1 MKSWYWIQRELS
13 ALDVRSDY
21 RRYAQL
27 SFETR
32 YGQPI
37 FLHALFSVAFAYN
50 MGDPEI
56 AAVLHRGGRGKIMHS
71 TRRRN
76 FETLV
81 FLGQIYQEGQELQL
95 LAILAEVKKRH
106 SPYQISNDLF
116 LYTLSTFACLP
127 KRLADRFG
135 QQIDP
140 KALESQFQLWYHVG
154 QKMGIEAIPST
165 LDDFLAWM
173 HDYERR
179 HFRYTP
185 AAEQVTRALAV
196 EWAEYWFPK
205 FAQPIAIKLFFALID
220 QPTRRVLGVD
230 DDVPW
235 YLDQLTTRAVTAY
248 LAALNLLPS
257 PRTEKHLVERFAA
270 HRLVG
275 VR

>member
-1 MKSWYWIQRELS
+1 MKSWHWIEQEL
-13 ALDVRSDY
+13 ARLDPKRDY

-50 MGDPEI
+50 MGHPAI
-56 AAVLHRGGRGKIMHS
+56 AAVLYRDGRGKIMHS

-81 FLGQIYQEGQELQL
+81 FIGKIYQEGSESAL
-95 LAILAEVKKRH
+95 LEVLGQIKQRH
-106 SPYQISNDLF
+106 APYHIPNDLY

-135 QQIDP
+135 QQVDEQ
-140 KALESQFQLWYHVG
+140 ALEAQCRLWCKVG
-154 QKMGIEAIPST
+154 EKMGIEDIPPN
-165 LDDFLAWM
+165 LDAFLRWM
-173 HDYERR
+173 YRFEEQ

-185 AAEQVTRALAV
+185 DAEQVTRALAA

-205 FAQPIAIKLFFALID
+205 ALQPFAIKLFFALID
-220 QPTRRVLGVD
+220 RPTQHVLGVAD
-230 DDVPW
+230 EVSPLL
-235 YLDQLTTRAVTAY
+235 YRLTSQSATAY
-248 LAALNLLPS
+248 LAAINRLPN
-257 PRTEKHLVERFAA
+257 PRQEQHLVERFAVA
-270 HRLVG
+270 S
-275 VR
+275 